1 MIFDTFQPTDIVA
14 GRIQPVSTGMFSDGQ
29 PSWPITTDTSS
40 GFFTSSQQTALSQ
53 SVFEP
58 LNGLY
63 YTDVYDYPTSSIN
76 ADVYFS
82 LAYGHYAGSG
92 SSVFDTDT
100 TQGSLLFPTK
110 AIYDQYRN
118 LLLTPGTPR
127 FSFTSTQAGNIGGVV
142 FSDDVYVINFKGS
155 KVKDQL
161 DPGQFQITLA
171 GDGGASNPITLID
184 DSQVNPN
191 TSVQTGGEYY
201 NLIRGSLVSGSS
213 AAYTY
218 EGIGSLYPSLGLIIL
233 NPTFLYNT
241 LGTVDGI
248 RFNDPTPSNWGTG
261 SQDFARMQN
270 LLYLSVVSGSQLTP
284 MQARVTEYVPAQH
297 FFVRVKNQEFNYSN
311 NPTFVISSE
320 DNPVN
325 ASDIGKIRFSDFYTN
340 PKVYVTA
347 VGLYD
352 AGNNLVAVAKLSQ
365 PTLKDFTNELLIRC
379 RIDF

>member
-1 MIFDTFQPTDIVA
+1 MIFDTFQSTDIVA
-14 GRIQPVSTGMFSDGQ
+14 GRIQSVSTGMFSDGL
-29 PSWPITTDTSS
+29 PSWPVSTDTSS
-40 GFFTSSQQTALSQ
+40 GFFTSSQQTILSQ
-53 SVFEP
+53 SQFEP

-118 LLLTPGTPR
+118 LLLTPGTPL

-142 FSDDVYVINFKGS
+142 FSNDIYVINFRGS

-161 DPGQFQITLA
+161 DPGQFQITLV
-171 GDGGASNPITLID
+171 GDSSSSVTLID
-184 DSQVNPN
+184 DSQLNPN

-201 NLIRGSLVSGSS
+201 NLIVGTLAAGPS
-213 AAYTY
+213 ATY
-218 EGIGSLYPSLGLIIL
+218 QYQGIGSLYPSLGLVIL
-233 NPTFLYNT
+233 NPTFLATT
-241 LGTVDGI
+241 LGTINGI
-248 RFNDPTPSNWGTG
+248 SFTNPDPSNWGAG
-261 SQDFARMQN
+261 SQVFAQMQN
-270 LLYLSVVSGSQLTP
+270 LLYQSIVQGCTTSSQ

-297 FFVRVKNQEFNYSN
+297 FFVRIKNQEFNYSN

-325 ASDIGKIRFSDFYTN
+325 ATDIGKIRFSDFYTN
-340 PKVYVTA
+340 PKVYVTT

-365 PTLKDFTNELLIRC
+365 PTLKDFTNELLVRV
-379 RIDF
+379 RLDY